1 MALLQM
7 RKLFLIFSCLA
18 YNSVN
23 ADLPLSLE
31 ELLTEKGKLRLES
44 SLSYINSEQQKGEFA
59 NPIFI
64 QTGSASFVPVPT
76 ELREQNR
83 NSDMLVAIL
92 GLRYGLT
99 GKTDIYGNA
108 SHIWRNER
116 SSNGEREYSRSSRN
130 LADVSLGIS
139 HTFMQDG
146 KNPALIGFAETAVYE
161 KSQGKAASGKGWL
174 VGVTTYK
181 AIDPVVLSLT
191 AAYKLNLAK
200 NTNNGRYRAGNYL
213 MLNPSVSFAANDRIS
228 INGGVQW
235 IAAQADKLDGNKISP
250 KNTSSYAHTGVGLGI
265 SKDTALNA
273 SARFKVSGQG
283 SAEWKLGLTHT
294 F

>member
-1 MALLQM
+1 MKRLLPLALC
-7 RKLFLIFSCLA
+7 ISA
-18 YNSVN
+18 PSVR

-44 SLSYINSEQQKGEFA
+44 SLAYINGEQQKGEFA
-59 NPIFI
+59 NPVFI
-64 QTGSASFVPVPT
+64 QTGTASFVPVPT

-83 NSDMLVAIL
+83 NSDMLVATL

-99 GKTDIYGNA
+99 GKTDVYGNA
-108 SHIWRNER
+108 NHIWRNER
-116 SSNGEREYSRSSRN
+116 SFNGEREYSRSSRN

-139 HTFMQDG
+139 HTFVQDG

-161 KSQGKAASGKGWL
+161 KSQGKAALGKGWL
-174 VGVTTYK
+174 VGATTYK

-200 NTNNGRYRAGNYL
+200 NTDNGRYRAGNFL

-235 IAAQADKLDGNKISP
+235 IAAQADKLDGNTTSP
-250 KNTSSYAHTGVGLGI
+250 KNTSSYAHAGVGLGI
-265 SKDTALNA
+265 GKDTALNA

-283 SAEWKLGLTHT
+283 SAEWKLGISHT